1 MTRTIPRRQE
11 QVGVDEHPAASSV
24 AALEVVE
31 HLRNVG
37 DISLRFVMITLQTVN
52 QRLPIFKSGEQARVL
67 SELFVFAREP
77 LALVTI
83 AERAGVSSGG
93 AHKEVARLEAA
104 GLVTS
109 QRVGR
114 TRLVAADPHS
124 PFYSELR
131 GLLTKAF
138 GPKVLLTEALAKV
151 PGVRKASIYGSW
163 AASELTPMRR
173 PARDI
178 DVLVLGSPDLQLLYT
193 AVDQVEAM
201 VGLPINTTVFASEE
215 WEADESGFAE
225 TVKSGHQI
233 DLIG

>member
-1 MTRTIPRRQE
+1 
-11 QVGVDEHPAASSV
+11 
-24 AALEVVE
+24 
-31 HLRNVG
+31 
-37 DISLRFVMITLQTVN
+37 MITLHIVS
-52 QRLPIFKSGEQARVL
+52 QRLPIFKSSEQARIL
-67 SELFVFAREP
+67 SELFVFAQEP

-109 QRVGR
+109 RRVGR
-114 TRLVAADPHS
+114 TRLVTANPDS

-138 GPKVLLTEALAKV
+138 GPQVLLTEALAKV
-151 PGVRKASIYGSW
+151 PGIRKASIYGSW
-163 AASELTPMRR
+163 AASELEAVRR

-178 DVLVLGSPDLQLLYT
+178 DVLVLGSPHLQLLYT
-193 AVDQVEAM
+193 AIDQVEAE
-201 VGLPINTTVFASEE
+201 VGMPINTTVFAPEE

-225 TVKSGHQI
+225 TVRSGPQI
-233 DLIG
+233 ELVG

>member
-1 MTRTIPRRQE
+1 MM
-11 QVGVDEHPAASSV
+11 
-24 AALEVVE
+24 LEATLRVVM
-31 HLRNVG
+31 
-37 DISLRFVMITLQTVN
+37 ISLRNVN
-52 QRLPIFKSGEQARVL
+52 QRLPIFRSKEQVRVL
-67 SELFVFAREP
+67 SELFVFALEP

-109 QRVGR
+109 RRVGR
-114 TRLVAADPHS
+114 TRLVTANPDS
-124 PFYSELR
+124 PFYSDLR

-138 GPKVLLTEALAKV
+138 GPRVLLTEALAKV

-163 AASELTPMRR
+163 AASELMPMRR

-193 AVDQVEAM
+193 VIDQVEAD
-201 VGLPINTTVFASEE
+201 VGVPINITVFAPEE
-215 WEADESGFAE
+215 WGADESGFAE
-225 TVKSGHQI
+225 TVKSGPQI
-233 DLIG
+233 ELVG